1 LGDGSHRHVLH
12 VQRTEEVRVGHGP
25 PAAPLALP
33 VQVTFTVIIPT
44 LNEARVIERT
54 LLLTVR
60 LGFEAIVVDGGSIDE
75 TRTLVELVAARARD
89 SLPGPVRLLS
99 SAAGRARQLNT
110 GAAAATSDVL
120 VFLHGDSQLPTLAR
134 YLMEQALADP
144 AVVGGRFDIRFDR
157 PSVWGR
163 IISTLMN
170 ARSRLTRISTG
181 DQAMFVR
188 RRVFERLG
196 GFSEI
201 PIMEDIDFSTRLKRT
216 GPTAAI
222 RECVTTSFRRW
233 EQQGPLRTILLM
245 WFLRFLYWIGV
256 SPRRLARLYATVR

>member
-1 LGDGSHRHVLH
+1 
-12 VQRTEEVRVGHGP
+12 
-25 PAAPLALP
+25 
-33 VQVTFTVIIPT
+33 VTFTVIIPT

-54 LLLTVR
+54 LLLTGR
-60 LGFEAIVVDGGSIDE
+60 LGFETIIVVDGGSTDE
-75 TRTLVELVAARARD
+75 TRSLVESVAARPCD
-89 SLPGPVRLLS
+89 SLSGPVRLLS
-99 SAAGRARQLNT
+99 SAAGRASQLNA
-110 GAAAATSDVL
+110 GAAASTSDVL
-120 VFLHGDSQLPTLAR
+120 VFLHADSQLPTLAR

-144 AVVGGRFDIRFDR
+144 AVVGGRFDIRFDP
-157 PSVWGR
+157 PSVWGWL
-163 IISTLMN
+163 ISTLMN

-181 DQAMFVR
+181 DQAIFVR
-188 RRVFERLG
+188 RRIFERLG

-233 EQQGPLRTILLM
+233 ERQGPLRTILLM

-256 SPRRLARLYATVR
+256 TPRGLARFYPTVR